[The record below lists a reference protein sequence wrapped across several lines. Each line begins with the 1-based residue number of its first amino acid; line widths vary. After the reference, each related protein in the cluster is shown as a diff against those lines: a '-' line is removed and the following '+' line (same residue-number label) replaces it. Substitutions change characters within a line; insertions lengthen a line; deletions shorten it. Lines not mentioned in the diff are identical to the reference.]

1 MAQRRGH
8 QVLRFGVDLH
18 AKTVALW
25 GPAYKPNTDDMR
37 EAPSR
42 VLVAELTRRGAK
54 VRAYDPVA
62 TQEAA
67 RVMGSVAGLPIVGS
81 AAAALQGAD
90 ALAIVT
96 EWSYATPRDR
106 QLSTS

>member
-1 MAQRRGH
+1 MQ
-8 QVLRFGVDLH
+8 
-18 AKTVALW
+18 KTLSQSQIEAFYHDNFVA
-25 GPAYKPNTDDMR
+25 
-37 EAPSR
+37 SQ
-42 VLVAELTRRGAK
+42 